1 MKAKLSALWARW
13 RAGGW
18 VILAALSAVAVV
30 VWRLVTLKHG
40 TLQGPNAEPVVPPEL
55 ASRVAK
61 AEEDALVARVQATT
75 TATEHMTELATI
87 QTIDDGAE
95 RRRRLAA
102 MLKTLK

>member
-18 VILAALSAVAVV
+18 VILAALATAGVI
-30 VWRLVTLKHG
+30 VWRLVTLKHA

-61 AEEDALVARVQATT
+61 AEEEALVARVQATT
-75 TATEHMTELATI
+75 KATEHMTELQTI
-87 QTIDDGAE
+87 QAIDDGAE

-102 MLKTLK
+102 MLTTLK